1 LFSRF
6 FIDRPIFAS
15 VLSIIIT
22 LAGSITLFTLPLAQY
37 PEITPPTVEVTAYY
51 PGANAQVVADT
62 VAAPIEQQVNGVE
75 NMMYMSSQCTN
86 DGMYT
91 LTVTFKHG
99 VDLNMAQVLVQ
110 NRESLAEPILPD
122 LVKRRGVSV
131 KKKSPSILMIINVF
145 SPDASR
151 NNLYLSNYATIQL
164 RDELARLDGVGD
176 ITYIGQRNYS
186 MRVWLDPQK
195 MAFRNLTSSD
205 IITAVAEQNV
215 QVAAGQLG
223 QPPVPAGQA
232 FQFTITALGRLTEA
246 EQFGEM
252 ILKTDAPGGVVRM
265 RDVATVE
272 LGAQGYDQACTL
284 DGRPTVALSV
294 YQRPGSNALDTAD
307 RVRDKMKEL
316 KERFPEGLDYAIVY
330 DTTPFIVESV
340 TEVFKTLRDA
350 VILVAFVVL
359 LFLQN
364 WRSALIPLVA
374 VPVAIVGTFAV
385 MAALGFSLNNLTL
398 FGLVLAIGIVVDDAI
413 VVVEAV
419 EHHIELGL
427 SPRDATITAMNQVSA
442 PVIAVGLV
450 LTAVFVPCAFITGIT
465 GQFYRQFALT
475 IATST
480 VISAFN
486 SLTLSPALSA
496 LLLRPRQKG
505 VFQALPWPAF
515 VAAGAWAGYALL
527 GPRLTGVV
535 ESIGLARRVPLL
547 SAEWYAALIGMVPGA
562 VAGYAVSGLLNRIF
576 GWTFYFFN
584 QGFDAA
590 TVVYTRIVG
599 GLLRV
604 SILVLLLYGGLL
616 GLTYYGYAGLPKGMF
631 TQKFLQDLDTVAGPG
646 QAPKYPGWLKSIVQF
661 PGTPTGFIP
670 AQDKGYLLVNIQ
682 LPDSSSLERTT
693 QVMNQVENLAGELP
707 GVAHTLAIAGQSILM
722 NANAP
727 NFGAMYVMLDEFH
740 ERAPKGLTGPVIAA
754 RLQRALETEINEGLV
769 NVFEAPPVDG
779 LGTAGGFKLV
789 VQDRGDLGSDEIE
802 HVADRIVAT
811 SRDNPHSHFLQG
823 LFTSFR
829 ANTPWLRLDIDRDK
843 AKLAGVSISELFNTL
858 QVYLGS
864 FYINDFN
871 RFGRTWQVNVQG
883 DAKFRQQKDDLTG
896 LRVRNQRGGMVPL
909 GSLAQVRDDSGPVM
923 IIRYNL
929 YPSATINLNPAPGVS
944 SGQAIDAMER
954 LVEPELAEAMRFE
967 WTELAKLQLQTGN
980 TAMFAFSLAVV
991 LVFLVL
997 AAQYE
1002 SWALPLAVILVVP
1015 MCLLCSTVGVNIAK
1029 MDINIFTQVGFIV
1042 LVGLA
1047 CKNAIL
1053 IVEFA
1058 KKQRESGSTR
1068 EVATLEACQL
1078 RLRPIMMTSLAFI
1091 LGVVPLV
1098 VSVGA
1103 GAEMRQTLGTAVFS
1117 GMLGVT
1123 LFGIF
1128 LTPVFYF
1135 VIQWI
1140 SDKRAERRGAE
1151 ELVDDDDEESG
1162 EGEGKPDL
1170 LAAGAS
1176 QHADGNGDGAVHT
1189 HSRAAH

>member
-1 LFSRF
+1 VRDAVFSRF

-22 LAGSITLFTLPLAQY
+22 LAGGITLSNLPVAQY
-37 PEITPPTVEVTAYY
+37 PEITPPTVEVSAYY

-86 DGMYT
+86 DGTYI
-91 LTVTFKHG
+91 LTVTFKPG
-99 VDLNMAQVLVQ
+99 TDLNMSQVLVQ

-145 SPDASR
+145 SPEGTKD
-151 NNLYLSNYATIQL
+151 NLYLSNYATIQL

-195 MAFRNLTSSD
+195 MTFRNLTSSD
-205 IITAVAEQNV
+205 VVSAIEQQNI

-223 QPPVPAGQA
+223 QPPVSTGQA
-232 FQFTITALGRLTEA
+232 FQFTITTLGRLTDSD
-246 EQFGEM
+246 QFADM
-252 ILKTDAPGGVVRM
+252 ILKTDDQGGVVRL
-265 RDVATVE
+265 RDVGRVE

-284 DGRPTVALSV
+284 DGKPTVALSV
-294 YQRPGSNALDTAD
+294 YQRPGSNALETA
-307 RVRDKMKEL
+307 RLVREKMEEL
-316 KERFPEGLDYAIVY
+316 KQRFPEGVDYSIVY
-330 DTTPFIVESV
+330 DTTPFITESV
-340 TEVFKTLRDA
+340 SEVFKTLRDA
-350 VILVAFVVL
+350 VILVAIVVL

-364 WRSALIPLVA
+364 WRSALIPLIA
-374 VPVAIVGTFAV
+374 VPVAIIGTFAV
-385 MAALGFSLNNLTL
+385 MAAMGFSLNNLTL

-419 EHHIELGL
+419 EHHIEAGL
-427 SPRDATITAMNQVSA
+427 RPREATIKAMDQVSA

-450 LTAVFVPCAFITGIT
+450 LTAVFLPCAFITGIT

-505 VFQALPWPAF
+505 VYQALPRAAF
-515 VAAGAWAGYALL
+515 IAIGCWAGASLL
-527 GPRLTGVV
+527 GPTV
-535 ESIGLARRVPLL
+535 ARWAEVNLHDKMPPLL
-547 SAEWYAALIGMVPGA
+547 TFDRLGMLAGIAAGGLVGLIS
-562 VAGYAVSGLLNRIF
+562 SGPLNRLM
-576 GWTFYFFN
+576 GWSFFQFN
-584 QGFDAA
+584 RAFDAA
-590 TVVYTRIVG
+590 TSLYARVVS

-604 SILVLLLYGGLL
+604 SLVVLAIYGGLL
-616 GLTYYGYAGLPKGMF
+616 VLTYWGF
-631 TQKFLQDLDTVAGPG
+631 TR
-646 QAPKYPGWLKSIVQF
+646 
-661 PGTPTGFIP
+661 TPTGFIP
-670 AQDKGYLLVNIQ
+670 AQDKGYLLVNVQ
-682 LPDSSSLERTT
+682 LPDSSSLERTEA
-693 QVMNQVENLAGELP
+693 VMKHVEDVTGKLP
-707 GVAHTLAIAGQSILM
+707 GVMHTMAIAGQSILM

-727 NFGAMYVMLDEFH
+727 NFGAMYIMLDDFH
-740 ERAPKGLTGPVIAA
+740 HRATQGLTGPVIAGKV
-754 RLQRALETEINEGLV
+754 QRALQDEIRDGLV

-779 LGTAGGFKLV
+779 LGTAGGFKIV
-789 VQDRGDLGSDEIE
+789 VEDRGDLGSDEIE
-802 HVADRIVAT
+802 AVANRVVAAG
-811 SRDNPHSHFLQG
+811 SANPKLQG

-829 ANTPWLRLDIDRDK
+829 ANTPWLFLDIDREK
-843 AKLAGVSISELFNTL
+843 AKLMGVSIAELFNTL

-864 FYINDFN
+864 LYVNDFN

-883 DAKFRQQKDDLTG
+883 DADFRKQIDDLSG

-909 GSLAQVRDDSGPVM
+909 GTLAQIRDVSGPVM

-929 YPSATINLNPAPGVS
+929 YPSATVNLNAGPGIS
-944 SGQAIDAMER
+944 SGQALETMET
-954 LVEPELAEAMRFE
+954 LVGQELPQSMRSV
-967 WTELAKLQLQTGN
+967 WTELALLQLQTGN
-980 TAMFAFSLAVV
+980 TAMYAFTLAVV

-1002 SWALPLAVILVVP
+1002 SWSLPLAVILVVP
-1015 MCLLCSTVGVNIAK
+1015 MCLLCSTVGVNAAH

-1058 KKQRESGSTR
+1058 KKRREFGASR
-1068 EVATLEACQL
+1068 KEATLDACEL
-1078 RLRPIMMTSLAFI
+1078 RLRPIMMTSFAFI
-1091 LGVVPLV
+1091 LGVVPLIT
-1098 VSVGA
+1098 SVGA
-1103 GAEMRQTLGTAVFS
+1103 GSEMRQTLGVAVFS

-1135 VIQWI
+1135 VIQWVI
-1140 SDKRAERRGAE
+1140 DRRTESRARATENEEEQEEKQNGRPHDGESSNGHPKRGHQTHAFDGA
-1151 ELVDDDDEESG
+1151 G
-1162 EGEGKPDL
+1162 N
-1170 LAAGAS
+1170 GAS
-1176 QHADGNGDGAVHT
+1176 DVHHPAHRDGDEDFLVAEAET
-1189 HSRAAH
+1189 HE